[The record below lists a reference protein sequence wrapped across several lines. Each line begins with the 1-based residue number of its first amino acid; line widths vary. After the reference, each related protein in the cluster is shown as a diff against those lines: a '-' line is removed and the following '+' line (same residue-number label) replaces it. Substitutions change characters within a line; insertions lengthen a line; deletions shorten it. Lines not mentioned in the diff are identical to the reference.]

1 MFLKLQKILFVKN
14 PLVAL
19 HQMQLIARLLNIYYS
34 DEFIAAKRILVMDVI
49 QKFIEQQLQILWRC
63 ELNAQMC

>member
-1 MFLKLQKILFVKN
+1 
-14 PLVAL
+14 
-19 HQMQLIARLLNIYYS
+19 MQLIARLLNIYYS